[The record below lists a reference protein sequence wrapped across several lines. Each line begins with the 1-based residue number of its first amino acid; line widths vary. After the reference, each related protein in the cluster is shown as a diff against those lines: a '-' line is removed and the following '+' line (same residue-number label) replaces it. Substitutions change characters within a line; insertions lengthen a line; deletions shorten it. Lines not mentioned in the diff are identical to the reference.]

1 MKVLLLMLAV
11 LSLSAGEAPDIQ
23 VWHWSGPRTLAPA
36 EEAAL
41 SSLPVATILEWS
53 GRVSVQ
59 HRKPVFTNHGGQ
71 VTGLV
76 TVKRWAVVRIDADC
90 TPLMRDQPDALVVL
104 VAKHLRPGVVG
115 LQIDCDVPTKR
126 LVDYADFLIALRQA
140 LPPGTGLACTGLL
153 SWLDDSALAK
163 VVAAVDWW
171 VPQAYSTG
179 LPSQPTQARS
189 LVGGGDLTAVT
200 KACEALGRPY
210 RLGLPTFEQISWWR
224 PDDKLGSA
232 AVRAELEDLFAAGI
246 TGEPLAG
253 DNERIWRFRLTR
265 PARLPVINLPPDALV
280 VVGQPTVAGLH
291 QRIATI
297 RAAAGPWFRGIS
309 LFRLAA
315 PDDLAALSCAQL
327 VAAVRGEA
335 ATPAVTSRWR
345 GTPGSWTGEIRNAGT
360 DDLIQ
365 ATFSIGAVADLPPV
379 PFAGGISLVP
389 AAHGQPVALPH
400 ADSMLLRIPFLRA
413 GRAVVLPALP
423 GAKPP
428 TISQVVP

>member
-1 MKVLLLMLAV
+1 MKVLLLLVAV
-11 LSLSAGEAPDIQ
+11 LGLSAGEAPDIQ
-23 VWHWSGPRTLAPA
+23 VWHWSGPRTLAPD
-36 EEAAL
+36 EETAL
-41 SSLPVATILEWS
+41 AGIPVATILEWS
-53 GRVSVQ
+53 GRVSV
-59 HRKPVFTNHGGQ
+59 HHHKPVFTNHGGQ
-71 VTGLV
+71 VTGLAKA
-76 TVKRWAVVRIDADC
+76 KRWAVVRIDSDC
-90 TPLMRDQPDALVVL
+90 TPLLRDKPDALVAVI
-104 VAKHLRPGVVG
+104 AKQLRKGAVG
-115 LQIDCDVPTKR
+115 LQIDCDVPTKL

-140 LPPGTGLACTGLL
+140 LPPRTGLACTGLL
-153 SWLDDSALAK
+153 SWLDDPALVK

-179 LPSQPTQARS
+179 LPSQPTQART

-210 RLGLPTFEQISWWR
+210 RIGLPTFEQVSWWR
-224 PDDKLGSA
+224 PNDQLGA
-232 AVRAELEDLFAAGI
+232 AALRVELEDLFAAGI

-265 PARLPVINLPPDALV
+265 PARLSVINLPPDALV

-291 QRIATI
+291 QRMATV
-297 RAAAGPWFRGIS
+297 RAVAGPWFRGIS

-315 PDDLAALSCAQL
+315 PDDLGALSCAQL
-327 VAAVRGEA
+327 AAAVRGVA
-335 ATPAVTSRWR
+335 VAPAVTSRWR
-345 GTPGSWTGEIRNAGT
+345 GAPGSWTGEIRNAGT

-423 GAKPP
+423 GAQPP
-428 TISQVVP
+428 SINQVVP